1 MCPVCFSIYEHD
13 SMIETD
19 DLGKEIPKKCSY
31 IRFPNHPQ
39 MNRRIECGGS
49 LFKTVKLQGGKRKLR
64 ARYEYAYQPLKQSLQ
79 KLLNCKGFAEK
90 LEYWRK
96 RSTVPGWKS
105 DIYDGNV
112 WKDFQTDKYG
122 CFLQQKRCIGVML
135 NLDFF
140 QPFKHV
146 NESYGVIYLTIMNLP
161 RGERC
166 KQQNVLIVGIIPS
179 FAHEPDTLN
188 PFLEPLVGEL
198 KEFWNPGVRLHTA
211 ESPKYKLLFQSA
223 LMCVACD
230 IPAARKCCGFKGHSA
245 NLGCSRC
252 LKFFPGDI
260 GNKDFSGFDR
270 DTWPKRHLAEH
281 KETCKALR
289 KCNTTNAIETL
300 QTETG
305 IKYSVL
311 IDDDLPYF
319 DPIRFTI
326 VDPMHNLF
334 LGTAKC
340 VMKKLW
346 LKDNIITGQDMN
358 VIQARVDSFVPPTGI
373 GRIPAK

>member
-1 MCPVCFSIYEHD
+1 MRNADHNPENSLVIWFASFLCLWQSIYKVSDKAIEVLLIFFHTFASIIVANFSTLKTIGTQLPSTVYNLRKFFYSKEDPFKKYVVCPVCFSIYEHD

-223 LMCVACD
+223 LMYVACD

-281 KETCKALR
+281 
-289 KCNTTNAIETL
+289 
-300 QTETG
+300 
-305 IKYSVL
+305 
-311 IDDDLPYF
+311 
-319 DPIRFTI
+319 
-326 VDPMHNLF
+326 
-334 LGTAKC
+334 
-340 VMKKLW
+340 
-346 LKDNIITGQDMN
+346 
-358 VIQARVDSFVPPTGI
+358 
-373 GRIPAK
+373 